1 MLLVAG
7 ERRDGTVESSG
18 SLKGLFL
25 LSFLS
30 KDVDLYI
37 IFSSYYDLV

>member
-18 SLKGLFL
+18 SLKGLFSS
-25 LSFLS
+25 SFLS

-37 IFSSYYDLV
+37 LLWLYYDLV